1 MGLTAQTTL
10 VGLLGW
16 PVHHSLSP
24 AMHNAAFRALG
35 LDWAYLPLAVPP
47 ESLPEALAGLK
58 ALGFRGVN
66 VTIPH
71 KEKVLAGLDEVAPE
85 ARSLGAVNT
94 VVITDGRLA
103 GHNTD
108 VAGFL
113 AALDTAGCAPC
124 RAVVLGAGGAARA
137 AVYALLS
144 RGVTVIVANRSPQRA
159 QGLVASLSAPSRR
172 ADTCTLETQ
181 PLRDALSRSDLLV
194 NATPAGMWP
203 DVDAT
208 PLPAGTRLH
217 DGLAVMDLVYNPLET
232 LLLRQARQ
240 AGAKT
245 INGLDMLIHQGAA
258 AFRLW
263 TGQDPPLAIMR
274 QAALTALE
282 QRVRL

>member
-1 MGLTAQTTL
+1 MDVTAHTSL

-16 PVHHSLSP
+16 PVHHSFSP
-24 AMHNAAFRALG
+24 AMHNAAFRSLG
-35 LDWAYLPLAVPP
+35 LDWVYLPLAVPP
-47 ESLPEALAGLK
+47 QSLPQALAGLE
-58 ALGFRGVN
+58 ALGFRGAN

-71 KEKVLAGLDEVAPE
+71 KEQVLLGLDEVAPE

-94 VVITDGRLA
+94 LVAVDGRMV

-113 AALDTAGCAPC
+113 AALDNAGCSPH

-144 RGVTVIVANRSPQRA
+144 RGVTVTVANRSSQRA
-159 QGLVASLSAPSRR
+159 QGLVSSLAAPSLR
-172 ADTCTLETQ
+172 ADTCPLEALA
-181 PLRDALSRSDLLV
+181 LRDALSRADLLV

-203 DVDAT
+203 AIDAT
-208 PLPAGTRLH
+208 PLPPGTSLH
-217 DGLAVMDLVYNPLET
+217 AGLAVMDLVYNPLET

-240 AGAKT
+240 AGAT
-245 INGLDMLIHQGAA
+245 VINGMDMLIHQGAV

-263 TGQDPPLAIMR
+263 TGQEAPLGIMR
-274 QAALTALE
+274 QAALTVLE
-282 QRVRL
+282 QRTHS

>member
-1 MGLTAQTTL
+1 MSLTAQTTL

-47 ESLPEALAGLK
+47 GSLLEALAGLK
-58 ALGFRGVN
+58 ALGFRGAN

-94 VVITDGRLA
+94 VINVDGRLV

-108 VAGFL
+108 IAGFL
-113 AALDTAGCAPC
+113 AALDNAGCVP
-124 RAVVLGAGGAARA
+124 RQAVVLGAGGAARA
-137 AVYALLS
+137 AVFALLS
-144 RGVTVIVANRSPQRA
+144 RGVRVTVANRTPQRA
-159 QGLVASLSAPSRR
+159 VGLVTSFEEATRR
-172 ADTCTLETQ
+172 ADTCTLETGA
-181 PLRDALSRSDLLV
+181 LREALGRADLLV

-208 PLPAGTRLH
+208 PLPAGTQLH
-217 DGLAVMDLVYNPLET
+217 AGLTVMDLIYNPLET
-232 LLLRQARQ
+232 LLLRQARL

-245 INGLDMLIHQGAA
+245 VNGLDMLIHQGAA
-258 AFRLW
+258 AFCLW
-263 TGQDPPLAIMR
+263 TGQDPPLSIMR
-274 QAALTALE
+274 QAALSTLE
-282 QRVRL
+282 QRIHS

>member
-1 MGLTAQTTL
+1 MSVTARTTL
-10 VGLLGW
+10 IGLLGW
-16 PVHHSLSP
+16 PVYHSLSP

-35 LDWAYLPLAVPP
+35 MDWAYLPLAVTP
-47 ESLPEALAGLK
+47 ERLPDALAGLK
-58 ALGFRGVN
+58 ALGFRGAN

-71 KEKVLAGLDEVAPE
+71 KEHVLLGLDEVAPE

-94 VVITDGRLA
+94 LVVEEGRLV

-113 AALDTAGCAPC
+113 TALDKAACTPD

-137 AVYALLS
+137 AVHALLS
-144 RGVTVIVANRSPQRA
+144 RGVTVTVANRSPQRA
-159 QGLVASLSAPSRR
+159 QRLVCDFGAPSWR
-172 ADTCTLETQ
+172 ASSCSLETLA
-181 PLRDALSRSDLLV
+181 LRDALDRAGLLV

-208 PLPAGTRLH
+208 PLPPGSALH
-217 DGLAVMDLVYNPLET
+217 AGLAVMDLVYNPLET

-240 AGAKT
+240 AGAKC
-245 INGLDMLIHQGAA
+245 INGLDMLVYQGAA

-263 TGQDPPLAIMR
+263 TGQEAPVAIMR
-274 QAALTALE
+274 QAAVAALE
-282 QRVRL
+282 RRSRP

>member
-1 MGLTAQTTL
+1 MGVTAQTAL

-24 AMHNAAFRALG
+24 VMHNAAFRALG
-35 LDWAYLPLAVPP
+35 LDWVYLPLAVPP
-47 ESLPEALAGLK
+47 GSLPNALSGLK
-58 ALGFRGVN
+58 ALGFRGAN

-71 KEKVLAGLDEVAPE
+71 KEQVILGLDEVTPE

-94 VVITDGRLA
+94 LVVVDGRLE

-113 AALDTAGCAPC
+113 AALDNAGCAPG

-137 AVYALLS
+137 AVQALLS
-144 RGVTVIVANRSPQRA
+144 RGVTVTVANRSPQRA
-159 QGLVASLSAPSRR
+159 QGLVSALGAPSLR
-172 ADTCTLETQ
+172 ADACSLETLA
-181 PLRDALSRSDLLV
+181 LRDAMSRADLLV

-208 PLPAGTRLH
+208 PLPPEASFH
-217 DGLAVMDLVYNPLET
+217 AGLAVMDLVYNPLET

-240 AGAKT
+240 AGAKCIT
-245 INGLDMLIHQGAA
+245 GMDMLIYQGAV
-258 AFRLW
+258 AFQLW
-263 TGQDPPLAIMR
+263 TGREAPLAIMR
-274 QAALTALE
+274 QAALAALE
-282 QRVRL
+282 RRAHP